1 MPTDPTTRN
10 EDEYFARENA
20 EQVARMRT
28 QMDAQREARER
39 ASHHMRCPKCGGH
52 LVERAH
58 HQVKIDVCRECNGTW
73 LDAGELEI
81 LEQLDQSSVRRFVSD
96 VIGGFKR

>member
-1 MPTDPTTRN
+1 M
-10 EDEYFARENA
+10 
-20 EQVARMRT
+20 
-28 QMDAQREARER
+28 
-39 ASHHMRCPKCGGH
+39 
-52 LVERAH
+52 ERAH